1 MTTGEIAVPKAAE
14 RRGSALPRKLLR
26 IAVSVVLTFFGL
38 TIITFMIG
46 RVIPIDP
53 VVAILGDRAPPEAYE
68 RLRHQLYLD
77 RPLIEQYV
85 IYAGQVLHGDFGNS
99 VISAKPVI
107 EDLERV
113 FPATLELSTT
123 ATLIGVLIGV
133 PLGIFAAV
141 NQGRLVDH
149 VVRVVGLIGY
159 SVPVFWLGLVGLL
172 VFYVQLGWVAGPGRL
187 DVFYD
192 GVAPEV
198 TGIVLVDAMLA
209 GEWDVFW
216 NGVQHLMLPASLL
229 GYLSLAYIARMTRSL
244 MLDQLR
250 QEYITAARVKG
261 ASEARIIWRHALG
274 NILVPLITV
283 IALSYASLLEG
294 TILTETVF
302 AWPGVGLYITSSLFS
317 ADMNAVLGGTMLIGT
332 VFIALNLLTDLLY
345 QVVDPRARDV
355 R

>member
-1 MTTGEIAVPKAAE
+1 MTTTEVEVPKAAE
-14 RRGSALPRKLLR
+14 RRRSALPRKLLSV
-26 IAVSVVLTFFGL
+26 AVSVALTFFGL
-38 TIITFMIG
+38 TVITFMIG

-85 IYAGQVLHGDFGNS
+85 IYAGQVLRGDFGNS

-107 EDLERV
+107 EDLKRV

-141 NQGRLVDH
+141 NQGRLIDH

-172 VFYVQLGWVAGPGRL
+172 VFYVQLDWVAGPGRL

-332 VFIALNLLTDLLY
+332 VFIALNLLTDVLY

>member
-1 MTTGEIAVPKAAE
+1 MNTTEVAVPKAAE
-14 RRGSALPRKLLR
+14 RRKSALPRKLMSL
-26 IAVSVVLTFFGL
+26 AVSVVLTFFGL
-38 TIITFMIG
+38 TVVTFLIG

-53 VVAILGDRAPPEAYE
+53 VVAILGDRAPPEAYD

-85 IYAGQVLHGDFGNS
+85 IYASQVLHGDFGNS
-99 VISAKPVI
+99 VISARPVI

-141 NQGRLVDH
+141 HQGRLLDH

-192 GVAPEV
+192 GVAPNV
-198 TGIVLVDAMLA
+198 TGIVLVDAALA

-216 NGVQHLMLPASLL
+216 NGVQHLLLPASLL

-274 NILVPLITV
+274 NIMVPLITV

>member
-1 MTTGEIAVPKAAE
+1 MTTSDIAGRPAGE
-14 RRGSALPRKLLR
+14 RRGSALPRKLAGL
-26 IAVSVVLTFFGL
+26 ALSVALTFFGL
-38 TIITFMIG
+38 TVVTFMIG

-53 VVAILGDRAPPEAYE
+53 VVAILGDRAPQEAYE
-68 RLRHQLYLD
+68 RMRHQLFLD
-77 RPLIEQYV
+77 RPLIEQYG
-85 IYAGQVLHGDFGNS
+85 IYANNVLHGEFGDS
-99 VISAKPVI
+99 VISGRPVL

-123 ATLIGVLIGV
+123 ATLLGVLIGV

-141 NQGRLVDH
+141 NQGRLLDH
-149 VVRVVGLIGY
+149 VVRIVGLVGY

-172 VFYVQLGWVAGPGRL
+172 VFYVHLGWVAGPGRL

-192 GVAPEV
+192 GEVPTV
-198 TGIVLVDAMLA
+198 TGIVLVDALIA
-209 GEWDVFW
+209 GDMDVFW
-216 NGVQHLMLPASLL
+216 NGVEHLILPASLL

-261 ASEARIIWRHALG
+261 ASEARVIWRHALG
-274 NILVPLITV
+274 NIMVPLITV

-317 ADMNAVLGGTMLIGT
+317 ADMNAVLGGTILIGT
-332 VFIALNLLTDLLY
+332 VFIAINLMTDLLY

>member
-1 MTTGEIAVPKAAE
+1 MTTSEIAVPRAAE
-14 RRGSALPRKLLR
+14 RRRSALPRKLLSV
-26 IAVSVVLTFFGL
+26 AVSVVLTFFGL
-38 TIITFMIG
+38 TVVTFMIG

-85 IYAGQVLHGDFGNS
+85 IYAGQVLRGDFGNS
-99 VISAKPVI
+99 VISAKPVV

-141 NQGRLVDH
+141 NQGRLIDH

-172 VFYVQLGWVAGPGRL
+172 VFYVQLGWVGGPGRL

-274 NILVPLITV
+274 NVLVPLITV

>member
-1 MTTGEIAVPKAAE
+1 
-14 RRGSALPRKLLR
+14 
-26 IAVSVVLTFFGL
+26 
-38 TIITFMIG
+38 
-46 RVIPIDP
+46 
-53 VVAILGDRAPPEAYE
+53 
-68 RLRHQLYLD
+68 
-77 RPLIEQYV
+77 
-85 IYAGQVLHGDFGNS
+85 
-99 VISAKPVI
+99 
-107 EDLERV
+107 
-113 FPATLELSTT
+113 
-123 ATLIGVLIGV
+123 
-133 PLGIFAAV
+133 
-141 NQGRLVDH
+141 
-149 VVRVVGLIGY
+149 
-159 SVPVFWLGLVGLL
+159 
-172 VFYVQLGWVAGPGRL
+172 
-187 DVFYD
+187 
-192 GVAPEV
+192 
-198 TGIVLVDAMLA
+198 
-209 GEWDVFW
+209 
-216 NGVQHLMLPASLL
+216 MLPASLL

-332 VFIALNLLTDLLY
+332 VFIALNLMTDVLY